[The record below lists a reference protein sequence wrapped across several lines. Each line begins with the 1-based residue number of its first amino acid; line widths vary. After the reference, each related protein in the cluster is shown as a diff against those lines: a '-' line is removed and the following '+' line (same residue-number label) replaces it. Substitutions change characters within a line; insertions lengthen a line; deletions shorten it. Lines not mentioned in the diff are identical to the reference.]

1 MSEPT
6 SDAYLKGA
14 LEAIL
19 MVASEPVSV
28 KGLSFAI
35 EASEA
40 DTDALLR
47 ELAHEYS
54 SSEPPRGFQL
64 REVAGGW
71 RFYSDPRYADV
82 VGGFITAGQSGKLSV
97 QALET
102 LAVIAYRQPVTRAQ
116 IAAIRGV
123 EVDSVVRTLATRGL
137 IQQSGTTQATG
148 AILYETTDL
157 FLEKMG
163 MNSLEELAPL
173 APYLPGEDEL
183 DDVEKE
189 MA

>member
-1 MSEPT
+1 MN
-6 SDAYLKGA
+6 DNAYIKGA

-19 MVASEPVSV
+19 MVATEPVSV
-28 KGLSFAI
+28 KGLAFAI
-35 EASEA
+35 AATEA

-47 ELAHEYS
+47 DLAHEYAAT
-54 SSEPPRGFQL
+54 EPPRGFQL

-82 VGGFITAGQSGKLSV
+82 VAGFVTSGASGKLSI

-123 EVDSVVRTLATRGL
+123 EVDSVVRTLVTRGL
-137 IQQSGTTQATG
+137 IQQAGTTQATG

-173 APYLPGEDEL
+173 APYLPEDDEL

>member
-1 MSEPT
+1 MNDDT
-6 SDAYLKGA
+6 YYRGA

-19 MVASEPVSV
+19 MVVSEPVTAVQLASV
-28 KGLSFAI
+28 LDASPADI
-35 EASEA
+35 ESMLASMA
-40 DTDALLR
+40 T
-47 ELAHEYS
+47 EYS
-54 SSEPPRGFQL
+54 HDEPPRGFQL
-64 REVAGGW
+64 RKVGGGW

-82 VGGFITAGQSGKLSV
+82 VSKFVTSGHSAKLSV

-123 EVDSVVRTLATRGL
+123 DVDSVVRTLQTRGL
-137 IQQSGTTQATG
+137 VRPAGTAPDSS
-148 AILYETTDL
+148 AVLYETTEL

-173 APYLPGEDEL
+173 APYLPDDEEF
-183 DDVEKE
+183 DDVVKE

>member
-1 MSEPT
+1 MVDEG
-6 SDAYLKGA
+6 YIKGA

-19 MVASEPVSV
+19 MVAAEPVSV
-28 KGLSFAI
+28 KGLAFAL
-35 EASEA
+35 ELSEVQ
-40 DTDALLR
+40 TDSLLR
-47 ELAHEYS
+47 EMAHEYS
-54 SSEPPRGFQL
+54 SDERPRGFQL
-64 REVAGGW
+64 REVGGGW
-71 RFYSDPRYADV
+71 RFYSDPRYADI
-82 VGGFITAGQSGKLSV
+82 VGNFVTAGQSGKLSV

-137 IQQSGTTQATG
+137 IAQSGTTQATG

-173 APYLPGEDEL
+173 APYLPDEEEL

-189 MA
+189 IV